1 MELIQDTKL
10 TFYQY
15 KKEQDFKAESR
26 EKIKSMYEVFA
37 TQIELLASLINADER
52 VRGKILWDTT
62 VFDLLVVVTFSRV
75 EPVLLTSICYLV
87 NQVTSAIN
95 DKEFRESQ
103 QFEAEAEMERR
114 IGRMQSCELLLPYL
128 GFAEKGDQSK
138 FGQLMKQVSELHN
151 YNDEVEETQ
160 PNLEKV
166 LFTLD
171 DPIIISLFIQIVKI
185 IEFFCREFAVLEN
198 MRLKGPNKKLED
210 RTDRKLHEVYEK
222 VCEKMNDA
230 NREQALFN
238 CLRIPSDL
246 VRLAVIKTLFF
257 VPVS

>member
-1 MELIQDTKL
+1 
-10 TFYQY
+10 
-15 KKEQDFKAESR
+15 
-26 EKIKSMYEVFA
+26 MYEVFA
-37 TQIELLASLINADER
+37 TQIELIASLINADER
-52 VRGKILWDTT
+52 VRPKILWDTT

-87 NQVTSAIN
+87 NQVCSAIN

-103 QFEAEAEMERR
+103 QFEPEQEMERR
-114 IGRMQSCELLLPYL
+114 ISKMQSCELLLAYL
-128 GFAEKGDQSK
+128 GFNKGEHSK

-185 IEFFCREFAVLEN
+185 IEFFCREFAVLDN
-198 MRLKGPNKKLED
+198 ARLKSPNKKLED
-210 RTDRKLHEVYEK
+210 RTDRKLWEVY
-222 VCEKMNDA
+222 
-230 NREQALFN
+230 
-238 CLRIPSDL
+238 
-246 VRLAVIKTLFF
+246 
-257 VPVS
+257 